1 MNINADAVS
10 NLGSMLKGSDAT
22 AYQAF
27 ADSVAGSK
35 VFATKVFGT
44 NEKKLLGTEVSN
56 VLSAL
61 AQVGEHLGA
70 ELIKAIASSE
80 ILKIPAGI
88 NGSLTSRT
96 SGTGPRASVYYTYKI
111 NQKINV
117 CKDANG
123 NITGL
128 PASCEV
134 SVVMDLELASIG
146 QGGPTGNGTSKFIQ
160 FPALQLNV
168 TTLTASNSYVSVAV
182 PAGNQLLNIG
192 LLYAQVEQDADDK
205 LTGALAIVEE
215 VVANNLTLQIR
226 DAQSVAVLEAKLTGG
241 WNSLE
246 VNVDMAAEDTTL
258 ELINLADVDLGASL
272 SLKNGSGDEL
282 KGNLSAGAAIVGEG
296 PFTYVFAKE
305 LEKVGEDAANFLG
318 VNAEVNYSAV
328 VGGSTLF
335 SNTVKGGRASNE
347 SLSLDSFKVQH
358 GGLTYELAGEFSE
371 KGEILALTAV
381 DPVSGVKIEIST
393 TGGVTSGRVTS
404 ATGTQLGTVAKN
416 ASGKLEITYTDGSTQ
431 LL

>member
-1 MNINADAVS
+1 MAEVHTINRSVNINANAVS
-10 NLGSMLKGSDAT
+10 NLGSVLKGSDAD

-27 ADSVAGSK
+27 ASSVNGSK
-35 VFATKVFGT
+35 IFGATE
-44 NEKKLLGTEVSN
+44 NPKKLLGSEVSN

-70 ELIKAIASSE
+70 ELIKAIANSE

-88 NGSLTSRT
+88 NGSLTTRA
-96 SGTGPRASVYYTYKI
+96 SGTGPRASMYYTYKI
-111 NQKINV
+111 NQDISV
-117 CKDANG
+117 CNG
-123 NITGL
+123 ER
-128 PASCEV
+128 ASCEV
-134 SVVMDLELASIG
+134 KVEMDLELASIG
-146 QGGPTGNGTSKFIQ
+146 QGGPTGNGASKFIQ

-168 TTLTASNSYVSVAV
+168 TKLTASNSYVSVAV
-182 PAGNQLLNIG
+182 PAGNELLNIG
-192 LLYAQVEQDADDK
+192 LLYAQVEQDAEDK

-215 VVANNLTLQIR
+215 VASNLTLQIR
-226 DAQSVAVLEAKLTGG
+226 DAQSVAALEAKLTGG
-241 WNSLE
+241 WSSLE
-246 VNVDMAAEDTTL
+246 VNIDMAAEDTTL
-258 ELINLADVDLGASL
+258 ELVTLADVDLGASL

-282 KGNLSAGAAIVGEG
+282 KGNISADAAIVGNG
-296 PFTYVFAKE
+296 PFTYVFGEE

-318 VNAEVNYSAV
+318 ANAEVGYSAV

-347 SLSLDSFKVQH
+347 TLSLDSFKVQH

-371 KGEILALTAV
+371 KGEIVALTAV

-393 TGGVTSGRVTS
+393 TGGVTSGRVVS

-416 ASGKLEITYTDGSTQ
+416 ANGKLEITYTDNSTQ